1 MISDGQ
7 MICAPGSWRFAFI
20 LPDAVLMKKKLHQE
34 HSKPMIVFR
43 NYFVVFLLPLLSGCT
58 AMALTGAGVGASYT
72 LSNVAYRSFSSS
84 GDHVHHATIV
94 ALKKMDIKIIDD
106 SKSEDGRTITA
117 ATKELDIVINLEE
130 VTSKTTQVKVDAR
143 KRVVLKDKA
152 TAAEIINQV
161 GKILG
166 E

>member
-1 MISDGQ
+1 MLTQ
-7 MICAPGSWRFAFI
+7 N
-20 LPDAVLMKKKLHQE
+20 KLHRKYC
-34 HSKPMIVFR
+34 KPMFVLR
-43 NYFVVFLLPLLSGCT
+43 KCFVVFFLPLLSGC
-58 AMALTGAGVGASYT
+58 AAIALTGAGVGISYT
-72 LSNVAYRSFSSS
+72 LSNVAYRSFSSPLS
-84 GDHVHHATIV
+84 QVHHATID

-106 SKSEDGRTITA
+106 SKLEDGRTITA
-117 ATKELDIVINLEE
+117 ATEELDISINLEE
-130 VTSKTTQVKVDAR
+130 VTSKTTQIKVDAR

>member
-1 MISDGQ
+1 MS
-7 MICAPGSWRFAFI
+7 GSWKFAFI
-20 LPDAVLMKKKLHQE
+20 PPDAVLTQKKLRQE
-34 HSKPMIVFR
+34 DCNPMIVFR
-43 NYFVVFLLPLLSGCT
+43 KYFLVFLLPLLSGCT

-72 LSNVAYRSFSSS
+72 LSNVAYRSFSSP
-84 GDHVHHATIV
+84 GDQVHQATIA

-106 SKSEDGRTITA
+106 NRSEDGRIITA
-117 ATKELDIVINLEE
+117 TTKELDIVINLEE
-130 VTSKTTQVKVDAR
+130 VTTKTTQVKVDAR

>member
-1 MISDGQ
+1 
-7 MICAPGSWRFAFI
+7 
-20 LPDAVLMKKKLHQE
+20 V
-34 HSKPMIVFR
+34 
-43 NYFVVFLLPLLSGCT
+43 
-58 AMALTGAGVGASYT
+58 ALTGAGVGASYT

-84 GDHVHHATIV
+84 RDQVHHATID
-94 ALKKMDIKIIDD
+94 ALKKMDINIIDD
-106 SKSEDGRTITA
+106 RRSEDGNTITA
-117 ATKELDIVINLEE
+117 ATKELDIVIILEE

>member
-1 MISDGQ
+1 
-7 MICAPGSWRFAFI
+7 
-20 LPDAVLMKKKLHQE
+20 
-34 HSKPMIVFR
+34 MIVFKK
-43 NYFVVFLLPLLSGCT
+43 YFVLFLLPLLSGCT

-72 LSNVAYRSFSSS
+72 LSNVAYRSFSSP
-84 GDHVHHATIV
+84 GDQVHQATIA

-106 SKSEDGRTITA
+106 SKSEDGRIISA
-117 ATKELDIVINLEE
+117 VTKELDIVIHIEE
-130 VTSKTTQVKVDAR
+130 VTPKTTQLKVDAR
-143 KRVVLKDKA
+143 KRVILKDKA

>member
-1 MISDGQ
+1 
-7 MICAPGSWRFAFI
+7 
-20 LPDAVLMKKKLHQE
+20 
-34 HSKPMIVFR
+34 MIVFR
-43 NYFVVFLLPLLSGCT
+43 KYFVVFLLPLLSGCT

-84 GDHVHHATIV
+84 GDQVHQATIA

-106 SKSEDGRTITA
+106 SKSEDGRIITA
-117 ATKELDIVINLEE
+117 TTKELDIVINLEE
-130 VTSKTTQVKVDAR
+130 VTTKTTQVKVDAR

>member
-1 MISDGQ
+1 
-7 MICAPGSWRFAFI
+7 MICAPGSLRFAFI
-20 LPDAVLMKKKLHQE
+20 LPDTVLTQNKLRQE
-34 HSKPMIVFR
+34 HCKPMIVFR
-43 NYFVVFLLPLLSGCT
+43 NYFVMFLLPLLSGCT
-58 AMALTGAGVGASYT
+58 AMTLTGAGVGASYT

-84 GDHVHHATIV
+84 GDQVHHATIA
-94 ALKKMDIKIIDD
+94 ALQKMDIKIIDD